1 MLINGA
7 YIKVHK
13 IKDKSVQLLIG
24 FAKEDDKLPLYMVT
38 ASKKSFDKALTEA
51 KLNAFAGSELV
62 GDVKLI
68 KDSQF
73 RTWLNIK
80 AINQKL
86 N

>member
-7 YIKVHK
+7 YIKVHQ
-13 IKDKSVQLLIG
+13 IKAKSVQLLIG
-24 FAKEDDKLPLYMVT
+24 FNKEGDKLPLYMVT
-38 ASKKSFDKALTEA
+38 ASKKSFDKALEEA
-51 KLNAFAGSELV
+51 KLEAVAGSELV

-68 KDSQF
+68 KDNQF

-80 AINQKL
+80 AITKKL